1 MRVPFFALLLS
12 SIAAFGAVGG
22 PAVAQSEPSPSVT
35 EQQDIVYTTVD
46 GEPVLLDAFLPM
58 TSVKKRPAVVLIHA
72 GGWAIGDQT
81 SFVDDA
87 RLLSQL
93 GFVVFSIDYRL
104 APEHPYPAAIDDVRA
119 AIRWLR
125 QPAQVTAFH
134 IDPKKIGA
142 FGASAG
148 AHLAG
153 MLATL
158 GHGSLTKS
166 SRIQVA
172 VSWSGPMD
180 FTLERDTYSS
190 VQGTTNVR
198 DFLGCAP
205 ADPGCLATEAAASP
219 ITYVDKTDAPMLI
232 ANSEAELV
240 PVDQATRMADALKA
254 AQVQY
259 QLIVL
264 PGVRHAGAF
273 QPDVWNDTVAFLE
286 RYLGKP
292 VAPVAPVAPTG

>member
-1 MRVPFFALLLS
+1 MRVPFFAALLS
-12 SIAAFGAVGG
+12 SIAAFGALGA
-22 PAVAQSEPSPSVT
+22 PALAQSEPSPSVT
-35 EQQDIVYTTVD
+35 EQHDIVYTTVD
-46 GEPVLLDAFLPM
+46 GEPVTLDAFVPM

-72 GGWAIGDQT
+72 GGWAIGDKT

-93 GFVVFSIDYRL
+93 GFVVFSINYRL
-104 APEHPYPAAIDDVRA
+104 APEHPYPAAVDDVRA

-125 QPAQVTAFH
+125 QPAHVMAFR

-142 FGASAG
+142 FGASSG

-153 MLATL
+153 LLATL
-158 GHGSLTKS
+158 GHGSLTKG

-172 VSWSGPMD
+172 ISWSGAMD
-180 FTLERDTYSS
+180 FTIESDTYTA
-190 VQGTTNVR
+190 VTGTTNVR

-219 ITYVDKTDAPMLI
+219 ITYVDKSDAPMLL

-240 PVDQATRMADALKA
+240 PVDQATRMADALEA
-254 AQVQY
+254 AQVKY
-259 QLIVL
+259 QLIIL
-264 PGVRHAGAF
+264 PGVRHGGAY
-273 QPDVWNDTVAFLE
+273 QPDVWDDTVAFLE
-286 RYLGKP
+286 RFLGKP
-292 VAPVAPVAPTG
+292 VAPTG